1 MKSAAQN
8 LPNILTWLRIF
19 AVPFFLWAC
28 IHKSQFAVVIFIM
41 CAITDGIDGWLARQ
55 LKAQSVFGAYLDPIA
70 DKLLCNTALLWI
82 VYESKNLWILS
93 CVCILVFRDV
103 IISYIRSNFR
113 DVPVSKLAKLKSV
126 ILFFAIV
133 CLLQA
138 IVWHSVLVYQLG
150 FMLLFVSTCLS
161 LWTFVS
167 YTSSNI
173 DNH

>member
-1 MKSAAQN
+1 MKSATQN

-28 IHKSQFAVVIFIM
+28 IHKSQFAVVIFII
-41 CAITDGIDGWLARQ
+41 CALTDCLDGWLARQ

-82 VYESKNLWILS
+82 VYESKNIWILS
-93 CVCILVFRDV
+93 CVCSLVLRDV
-103 IISYIRSNFR
+103 TISFIRSNYR
-113 DVPVSKLAKLKSV
+113 DIPVSKLAKLKS
-126 ILFFAIV
+126 IMLFIAIV

-138 IVWHSVLVYQLG
+138 ILWHSVLVYHLG
-150 FMLLFVSTCLS
+150 FMLLFVSTGLS
-161 LWTFVS
+161 LWTFFS
-167 YTSSNI
+167 YASSHM